1 MFAKN
6 GAGGGAADFDDDD
19 LDLDVMDDELTHEQP
34 AAAAAAR
41 EPVVTRLDNVEIE
54 GTFILTEDG
63 EMQIEGSVTGNIK
76 CRMLTVGTSGCMRG
90 DVEAERV
97 DINGEF
103 NGRIKT
109 QNLVVAGSARVSTD
123 EALVLDSFAIEPA
136 ARFIGTLRR
145 PSEDDGKS
153 GDVGE
158 ALRARRKSANR
169 ASPEPQAAAE

>member
-1 MFAKN
+1 MFAKT
-6 GAGGGAADFDDDD
+6 GAGGVTDFDDDD
-19 LDLDVMDDELTHEQP
+19 LDLDAMDSEEP
-34 AAAAAAR
+34 RAATVR
-41 EPVVTRLDNVEIE
+41 EPIVTRLDNVEIQ

-76 CRMLTVGTSGCMRG
+76 CRMLTVGSSGCMRG

-109 QNLVVAGSARVSTD
+109 HNLVVASSARVTTD
-123 EALVLDSFAIEPA
+123 EALVLESFAIEPD

-145 PSEDDGKS
+145 PSEDDNARS
-153 GDVGE
+153 EAVGD
-158 ALRARRKSANR
+158 ALRARRKSAGKPGQD
-169 ASPEPQAAAE
+169 SQAAAE